1 MKYILSID
9 QGTTSSRAIIFD
21 KNANIKGFAQKEFTQ
36 IYPHPSW
43 VEHNPNEIWS
53 SQLGVISEALANAR
67 TFPNEIATIGITNQR
82 ETTIIWNKNTG
93 NPIYNAIV
101 WQDRRTAQ
109 LCYELKAKGKDK
121 IILQKTGLVLDA
133 YFSGTKIKWILEN
146 VAGAREHSEKG
157 ELCFGT
163 IDSWIVWNLTKGKL
177 HITDYS
183 NASRT
188 LLFNIKSLEW
198 DEEILQILDI
208 PKSILP
214 TVKQSSEVYGKTDA
228 SILGREITISGI
240 AGDQFAATFGQACLQ
255 KGMAKNTYGTGCFL
269 TVNIGHEPIINEQKI
284 LTSIAWVKQNTI
296 TYVFEGSVFIGGAV
310 IQWLRDNLEL
320 FRKSSDSETLAASVS
335 DNGGIYFVPAFV
347 GLGTP
352 HWDPY
357 ARGMIIG
364 ITRSSTKEH
373 IIRAALES
381 IALQSFDV
389 LTAMKNSIQG
399 FEIKELRVD
408 GGASTNN
415 LLMQFQAD
423 ILQCNVV
430 RPKITETTALG
441 SAYLAGLAI
450 GYWESAKEIT
460 NLWKSDKIFE
470 PSMEKSKREDLI
482 YNWNKAI
489 ERSKAW
495 SQ

>member
-1 MKYILSID
+1 MKYILSLD
-9 QGTTSSRAIIFD
+9 QGTTSSRAVIFD
-21 KNANIKGFAQKEFTQ
+21 KNANIKGFAKKEFKQ

-43 VEHNPNEIWS
+43 VEHDPNEIWGS
-53 SQLGVISEALANAR
+53 LLGVMAEALANAR
-67 TFPNEIATIGITNQR
+67 TFPNNIEAIGITNQR
-82 ETTIIWNKNTG
+82 ETTIIWDRNTG
-93 NPIYNAIV
+93 HPIYNAIV

-109 LCYELKAKGKDK
+109 LCDELKSKGKDK
-121 IILQKTGLVLDA
+121 IFLQKTGLVLDA
-133 YFSGTKIKWILEN
+133 YFSGTKIKWILDN
-146 VAGAREHSEKG
+146 VAGARKRAEKG

-163 IDSWIVWNLTKGKL
+163 IDTWIVWNLTKGKI

-188 LLFNIKSLEW
+188 LLLNIKSLKW
-198 DEEILQILDI
+198 DCDLLQILDI
-208 PKSILP
+208 PKSLLP
-214 TVKQSSEVYGKTDA
+214 ELKQSSEVYGKTDA
-228 SILGREITISGI
+228 SALGTEIIISGI

-255 KGMAKNTYGTGCFL
+255 KGMAKNTYGTGCFV
-269 TVNIGHEPIINEQKI
+269 TVNIGKKPIINEQKI
-284 LTSIAWVKQNTI
+284 LTSIAWGRKNSI

-320 FRKSSDSETLAASVS
+320 FRKSGDAEAVAASV
-335 DNGGIYFVPAFV
+335 DNNGGIYFVPAFV

-364 ITRSSTKEH
+364 LTRSSTKEH
-373 IIRAALES
+373 ITRAALES

-389 LTAMKNSIQG
+389 LTEMQNSIQE

-441 SAYLAGLAI
+441 SAYLAGLAV
-450 GYWESAKEIT
+450 GYWESAEEIT
-460 NLWKSDKIFE
+460 SLWKSDKIFE

-489 ERSKAW
+489 KRAKAW
-495 SQ
+495 I

>member
-21 KNANIKGFAQKEFTQ
+21 KNANIKGSAQKEFTQ
-36 IYPHPSW
+36 IYPYPSW

-53 SQLGVISEALANAR
+53 SQLGVIAEALANAR
-67 TFPNEIATIGITNQR
+67 TFPNEIAAIGITNQR
-82 ETTIIWNKNTG
+82 ETTIIWNRCTG
-93 NPIYNAIV
+93 SPIYNAIV

-109 LCYELKAKGKDK
+109 FCDELKAKGKDN

-133 YFSGTKIKWILEN
+133 YFSGTKIKWILDN
-146 VAGAREHSEKG
+146 VAGARECAEKG

-163 IDSWIVWNLTKGKL
+163 IDSWIIWNLTKGKL

-188 LLFNIKSLEW
+188 ILFNIQSLKW
-198 DEEILQILDI
+198 DDELLQILDI

-214 TVKQSSEVYGKTDA
+214 TVKQSSEIYGKTDA
-228 SILGREITISGI
+228 SILGTEVTISGI
-240 AGDQFAATFGQACLQ
+240 SGDQFAATFGQACLQ

-269 TVNIGHEPIINEQKI
+269 TVNIGQETIINKQKI
-284 LTSIAWVKQNTI
+284 LTSIAWAKQNTM

-310 IQWLRDNLEL
+310 IQWLKDNLEF
-320 FRKSSDSETLAASVS
+320 FRKSTDSEALAASVN

-352 HWDPY
+352 HWDSY

-364 ITRSSTKEH
+364 ITRRSTKQH
-373 IIRAALES
+373 ITRAAIES

-389 LTAMKNSIQG
+389 LTEMKNSIQG
-399 FEIKELRVD
+399 FTIKELRVD

-415 LLMQFQAD
+415 MLMQFQAD

-441 SAYLAGLAI
+441 AAYLAGLAV
-450 GYWESAKEIT
+450 GYWKSAQEIT

-470 PSMEKSKREDLI
+470 PSMEKSKREDII

-489 ERSKAW
+489 ERAKAW
-495 SQ
+495 IQ